1 MSASHPLLDFGAAG
15 SWLHTSLAGG
25 RFAAAYLIEG
35 EDEASLLRFARC
47 AAASLISESPPNAPH
62 SDAWRRVD
70 NEAHPDV
77 HFVTRDKATV
87 ISVAAIGPVLER
99 AHRTPLEAVRQVF
112 IVHPAEA
119 MEPEGIAR
127 YLKTLEEPPE
137 HTHFLLVT
145 TRPERL
151 PDTVRSRCRRLRL
164 PPLTTE
170 QVARLLCDEGIDP
183 GRAEAV
189 APLAGA
195 RLARARRLAA
205 ENVLEALDAFMSE
218 ARQPQARIADASER
232 VLAVLKTLPGSDG
245 GTEGRQRQSLREGLQ
260 DMLFAVAS
268 QARDAA
274 AERPGRWLQGLGPD
288 QALDLVAEA
297 GRLEA
302 DVAANVTPVVVLL
315 ALGVSLRRLLP
326 RHSVLEG

>member
-1 MSASHPLLDFGAAG
+1 MSDAHPLFDFGAAG
-15 SWLHTSLAGG
+15 AWLHTSLVGE

-35 EDEASLLRFARC
+35 EDEASLLRFARR

-62 SDAWRRVD
+62 TDTWRRVD
-70 NEAHPDV
+70 DEVHPDV

-112 IVHPAEA
+112 IVYPAEA

-164 PPLTTE
+164 PPLRTQ
-170 QVARLLCDEGIDP
+170 QVARLLCDEGIEVE
-183 GRAEAV
+183 RAEAV

-195 RLARARRLAA
+195 RLARARRLAS

-218 ARQPQARIADASER
+218 ARQPKARIADASER
-232 VLAVLKTLPGSDG
+232 VLAVLKTLPDSDG
-245 GTEGRQRQSLREGLQ
+245 GTEGSQRQSLREGLQ
-260 DMLFAVAS
+260 DLLFAVAAE
-268 QARDAA
+268 ARDAA
-274 AERPGRWLQGLGPD
+274 AERPGRWLHGMDPD
-288 QALDLVAEA
+288 QALELVAEA

-315 ALGVSLRRLLP
+315 ALGVTLRKLLP
-326 RHSVLEG
+326 PHPVVGG